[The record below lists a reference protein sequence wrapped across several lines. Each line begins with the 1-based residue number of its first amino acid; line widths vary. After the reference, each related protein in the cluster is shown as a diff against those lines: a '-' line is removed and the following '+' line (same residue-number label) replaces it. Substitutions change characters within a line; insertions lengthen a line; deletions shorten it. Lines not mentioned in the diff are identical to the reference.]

1 MMYMKQILQLYVLI
15 GRILSNFRHNISETL
30 SVFAPSTSVSEQRTV
45 VVVFPTDG
53 SSDRFNDSR
62 IHSCTYRHNSET
74 CSKMGELAS
83 WPGVPLPFFL
93 CFFFII
99 LFQFGLFCPV
109 TALCV
114 TLFLIRQCIWKHLVL
129 LTLSYPIIWH
139 LVWLIW
145 AETYQHS
152 QQSKSEHSHDY
163 GSMCKQ

>member
-83 WPGVPLPFFL
+83 WPGVPLPFFPL
-93 CFFFII
+93 L
-99 LFQFGLFCPV
+99 LFYYFVSVRFVLSRDG
-109 TALCV
+109 ALCHSV
-114 TLFLIRQCIWKHLVL
+114 SHPSVHMKTFGALDVILPNHLAFSLANLSWNLPTLAAEQ
-129 LTLSYPIIWH
+129 
-139 LVWLIW
+139 VWALPRLWI
-145 AETYQHS
+145 HV
-152 QQSKSEHSHDY
+152 
-163 GSMCKQ
+163 